1 MEHTENPPVG
11 YIGEQ
16 YPNKLLVSL
25 VNLEHETNSSL
36 ATRYKE
42 IYFEIKYPD

>member
-11 YIGEQ
+11 YISKQ
-16 YPNKLLVSL
+16 CPNKLLVSL

-36 ATRYKE
+36 ATTCKE

>member
-16 YPNKLLVSL
+16 CPNKLLVSL